1 MGFFG
6 SLFSTGKLNADP
18 RQQALAKALVD
29 AVEKNNG
36 FATREIFELL
46 HSNGW
51 SRSEQG
57 NRLVHAASMT
67 KVWRADLYPRVKEL
81 AHSLYTSA

>member
-6 SLFSTGKLNADP
+6 QLFQTGKLNADP
-18 RQQALAKALVD
+18 RQQALAEALINS
-29 AVEKNNG
+29 VENNHG
-36 FATREIFELL
+36 MATREIFSVL

-67 KVWRADLYPRVKEL
+67 KVWRADLYPQVKAL
-81 AHSLYTSA
+81 AHDLYTSL